1 MGSGGGAGPSGS
13 IGGGY
18 ATGNMN
24 GRVGGMMSGE
34 GRWWEAFGT
43 GGFEGEP
50 SLMEG
55 MSCLVT
61 TESINQT
68 DTLLELGINPSHILQ
83 KSLTVL
89 NPIRKPDN
97 NIMDDADL
105 AGPFVFCF
113 AFAFVLLLVS

>member
-1 MGSGGGAGPSGS
+1 MG
-13 IGGGY
+13 GGGY

-55 MSCLVT
+55 KLS
-61 TESINQT
+61 
-68 DTLLELGINPSHILQ
+68 PP
-83 KSLTVL
+83 K
-89 NPIRKPDN
+89 
-97 NIMDDADL
+97 
-105 AGPFVFCF
+105 
-113 AFAFVLLLVS
+113 